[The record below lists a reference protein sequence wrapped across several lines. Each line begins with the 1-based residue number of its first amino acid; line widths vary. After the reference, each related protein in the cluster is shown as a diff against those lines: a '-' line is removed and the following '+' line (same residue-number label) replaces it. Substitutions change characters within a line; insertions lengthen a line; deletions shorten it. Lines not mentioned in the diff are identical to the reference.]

1 MLGMFIWTMIVL
13 FIGLFTGYSIGSYLE
28 NQKHLKNHNRKDTS
42 L

>member
-28 NQKHLKNHNRKDTS
+28 NQKHTKNHNRKDTS

>member
-13 FIGLFTGYSIGSYLE
+13 FIGLFTGYTIGSYLE
-28 NQKHLKNHNRKDTS
+28 NQKHIKTHNRKDTR